1 MLLYIV
7 SAITGIV
14 FGIVAAQVT
23 YDCIGLCL
31 ASRPRFAI
39 WQCGLIGFGTAAI
52 VLIACAVFDEEFIPV
67 TRLWLRAARRRWL
80 GDVRKRQQ
88 N

>member
-1 MLLYIV
+1 MLYIV

-23 YDCIGLCL
+23 YACPKSCL
-31 ASRPRFAI
+31 APQPRFAF

-52 VLIACAVFDEEFIPV
+52 VLIACALFDEEFIPV
-67 TRLWLRAARRRWL
+67 TRQWLRAARRRWF
-80 GDVRKRQQ
+80 GDMRKPQQ
-88 N
+88 D